1 MSTTAF
7 PVRQSDDGTGC
18 TDIALRHIMG
28 ALYPYTGI
36 VAGLNVTG
44 GNTLA
49 YNIAEGVAVC
59 SKGEADGN
67 TLAYYEGG
75 AVDTTANS
83 GSNPRIDV
91 IWITSHDLTQGDS
104 DNLVTVGVTQGT
116 AAASPEEPALEQGQT
131 KLAAMLVP
139 ASATTT
145 QGCTAYGTAAS
156 ATPYGGNLGL
166 LGENQLKQTVTGS
179 SQALKWFS
187 GELPISFYVPTKRLI
202 ELTYEAS
209 CRCSNNAGP
218 ISWGLRAFQIDGT
231 DIDGTTAEF
240 QLESMITEDH
250 KTRVVTTIEAG
261 NHTASVCT
269 GKMSALGNASGA
281 PYVLYGNPGDGSG
294 RFYKGQILRVWD
306 RGPAE

>member
-7 PVRQSDDGTGC
+7 PVRQSEDGTGC

-36 VAGLNVTG
+36 VTGLAVTG

-75 AVDTTANS
+75 TVDTTANS

-116 AAASPEEPALEQGQT
+116 AAASPEEPALEKGQT

-145 QGCTAYGTAAS
+145 QGCTAYGSTPYAI
-156 ATPYGGNLGL
+156 PYGGSLGC
-166 LGENQLKQTVTGS
+166 LGS
-179 SQALKWFS
+179 FS
-187 GELPISFYVPTKRLI
+187 GTYSGSHAMNGKWTLTSTCTITVPTKRLV
-202 ELTYEAS
+202 EVAHKARWNCPSKDLTS
-209 CRCSNNAGP
+209 CYIKLN
-218 ISWGLRAFQIDGT
+218 IDGVDIT
-231 DIDGTTAEF
+231 DGNDERPIFKYWVMDLWSKNVE
-240 QLESMITEDH
+240 
-250 KTRVVTTIEAG
+250 VEAG
-261 NHTASVCT
+261 THTVNIYT
-269 GKMSALGNASGA
+269 K
-281 PYVLYGNPGDGSG
+281 GSTSSTQFWWRG
-294 RFYKGQILRVWD
+294 VSNLDVWD
-306 RGPAE
+306 RGVAD